1 MKRYPALRTASSFL
15 RFASLIVIVCGIG
28 ASFWL
33 LSKTDRDAMDI
44 LLTTAGILW
53 SIIAGVLVYAV
64 AEFFLCVM
72 DIEANT
78 RASSKT
84 PNPEP

>member
-1 MKRYPALRTASSFL
+1 
-15 RFASLIVIVCGIG
+15 
-28 ASFWL
+28 
-33 LSKTDRDAMDI
+33 MDI

>member
-1 MKRYPALRTASSFL
+1 MASSFL
-15 RFASLIVIVCGIG
+15 KFASLIVIVCGIG
-28 ASFWL
+28 ASFWF
-33 LSKTDRDAMDI
+33 LSKTDQDAVDI
-44 LLTTAGILW
+44 VLTAGGILC

-78 RASSKT
+78 RASPET